1 LSTYARG
8 EANGGNLFYAPAHW
22 RPRGR
27 RMIEAVLAVD
37 IPDGWAHA
45 ISADL
50 DLPTEA
56 TAALPSG
63 TRPLHQEGRGTGRKR
78 IRGTS

>member
-1 LSTYARG
+1 
-8 EANGGNLFYAPAHW
+8 
-22 RPRGR
+22 
-27 RMIEAVLAVD
+27 MIEAVLAVD